1 MTPGLAMFLF
11 AVVTLVVAAVTFA
24 VAEHL
29 ATNQDPT
36 RCAPDCPAC
45 PENHPPIS
53 EWDGTPNGGT
63 YTAGPGELIINGR
76 VRDETGMWVPVDDFE
91 HDSVQLA
98 ADNSV
103 QTDPQ

>member
-53 EWDGTPNGGT
+53 EWDIP
-63 YTAGPGELIINGR
+63 E
-76 VRDETGMWVPVDDFE
+76 FE